1 MPVVVIRGVPG
12 SGKSWLAGQLSAAGV
27 TTYDTDELI
36 VNEFRK
42 FVRTDKFHRL
52 CRRPAPR
59 KPDSI
64 VRPALLIEL
73 IRLAQSR
80 VRALTARARRPG
92 GPCVAICGVMFH
104 VKPTSGGLYFVQ
116 LAERDLPAVYR
127 RHILRDLTATQ
138 SEIPAAIEATGRV
151 PVDEI
156 AAWVEMT
163 VGIRAGAFP
172 SYRSYVQFYR
182 SALEF
187 EEKRGAHVIP
197 QAEIM
202 QRVLALRSPRSA
214 TTPRSPRSTRS
225 PRTPRS
231 TRSPRTPRSART
243 PRSTKRGA
251 RLLLCGMGDPIA
263 AFDRVVRRSGADRV
277 LAGVQPDGDF
287 ATELARARAAL
298 RELPW
303 PVDIIGHS
311 YGALVA
317 LALVSE
323 NTPAGA
329 FATVVLIDPTPP
341 AALAA
346 AAADP
351 AAPPA
356 ARSAAEFFRTG
367 EQLVARV
374 ESLTVPLAVIVNGD
388 STPRGDSMRRAAET
402 VYGARRV
409 HAIATGAGHW
419 PHSTKKGAAQVA
431 NQIRSLRLVQRT
443 DERGETRN

>member
-12 SGKSWLAGQLSAAGV
+12 SGKSWLKGQLSAAGV
-27 TTYDTDELI
+27 TTYDTDELLI
-36 VNEFRK
+36 NEFRK
-42 FVRTDKFHRL
+42 FVRTNKFHQL

-59 KPDSI
+59 KLGSDAPP
-64 VRPALLIEL
+64 VLLDEL
-73 IRLAQSR
+73 SRRAQAR

-92 GPCVAICGVMFH
+92 GPCVAICGVMFP
-104 VKPTSGGLYFVQ
+104 VKPTSGGLYFIR

-127 RHILRDLTATQ
+127 RYIIRNLTATQ

-156 AAWVEMT
+156 AAWIEMT
-163 VGIRAGAFP
+163 VGIRGGEYP
-172 SYRSYVQFYR
+172 SYEMYKRMYR

-187 EEKRGAHVIP
+187 EQKQGAHCIT
-197 QAEIM
+197 QAEILH
-202 QRVLALRSPRSA
+202 RVLAISRPATTPHSTRSPRSA
-214 TTPRSPRSTRS
+214 
-225 PRTPRS
+225 
-231 TRSPRTPRSART
+231 
-243 PRSTKRGA
+243 KCGA
-251 RLLLCGMGDPIA
+251 RLLLCGMSDPIA

-346 AAADP
+346 AAADS

-388 STPRGDSMRRAAET
+388 PTPRGDSMRRAAEA

-409 HAIATGAGHW
+409 HAVATGAGHW

-431 NQIRSLRLVQRT
+431 NQIRSLRLAQRI